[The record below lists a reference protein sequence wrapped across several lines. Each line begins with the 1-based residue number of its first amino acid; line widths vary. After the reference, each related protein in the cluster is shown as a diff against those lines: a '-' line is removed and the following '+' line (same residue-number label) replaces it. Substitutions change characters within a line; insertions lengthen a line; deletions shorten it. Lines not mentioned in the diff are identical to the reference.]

1 MSYASITTLNAQ
13 FGAREVVALTDR
25 DLDGIADQDVLDDA
39 LATADNLIDSYI
51 GRRYPVPL
59 VDVPKL
65 ISTVAGTIVRYNLS
79 GAGVTETDPA
89 RNRYRDA
96 IKLLES
102 IRDGDLS
109 LGPDPA
115 GEPTAQATAIRVVGG
130 NRKFVAETLDGDYF

>member
-1 MSYASITTLNAQ
+1 MAYASLDSLNKQ
-13 FGAREVVALTDR
+13 FGAREVVALSDR
-25 DLDGIADQDVLDDA
+25 DLDGIPDQDVLEDA
-39 LATADNLIDSYI
+39 LAAADNLIDSYI

-59 VDVPKL
+59 APVPRL

-115 GEPTAQATAIRVVGG
+115 GDPTPQAAAIRVTGG

>member
-1 MSYASITTLNAQ
+1 MSYASLASLNAQ
-13 FGAREVVALTDR
+13 FGDREVIALTDR
-25 DLDGIADQDVLDDA
+25 DLDGIPDQDVLDDA
-39 LATADNLIDSYI
+39 LAAADNLIDSYI

-65 ISTVAGTIVRYNLS
+65 ITTIAGTVLRYNLS

-102 IRDGDLS
+102 IRDGDLH
-109 LGPDPA
+109 LGPDTA
-115 GEPTAQATAIRVVGG
+115 GDPTAQSSAIRVTGG
-130 NRKFVAETLDGDYF
+130 NRRFVADTLDGDYL